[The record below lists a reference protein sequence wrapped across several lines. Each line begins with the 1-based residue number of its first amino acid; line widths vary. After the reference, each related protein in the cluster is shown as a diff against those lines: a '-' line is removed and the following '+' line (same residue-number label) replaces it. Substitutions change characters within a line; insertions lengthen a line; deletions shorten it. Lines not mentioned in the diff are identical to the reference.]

1 MNGAIAGA
9 AAAAAVANAIKASGV
24 LVRVDPQ
31 NFRTLLSRAAGA
43 VVVHA
48 QGGMLSTNY
57 QYLLGYKG
65 LAFYTKADEPISMP
79 GDVELVKAEK
89 IWIPG

>member
-1 MNGAIAGA
+1 
-9 AAAAAVANAIKASGV
+9 
-24 LVRVDPQ
+24 
-31 NFRTLLSRAAGA
+31 
-43 VVVHA
+43 
-48 QGGMLSTNY
+48 MLSTNY